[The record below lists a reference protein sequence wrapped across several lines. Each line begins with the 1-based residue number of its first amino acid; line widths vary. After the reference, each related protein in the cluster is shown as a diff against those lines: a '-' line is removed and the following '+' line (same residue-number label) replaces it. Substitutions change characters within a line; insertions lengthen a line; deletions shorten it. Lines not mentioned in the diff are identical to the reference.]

1 MTIWLIGG
9 TRDSSTIVKAIAN
22 KLTSELIITVT
33 TPEAKQLYD
42 SPDSVVVGKM
52 DRLAMESFCYR
63 YHVKAIVDAT
73 HPFALTASQNAIAI
87 SQSLNIPYLRYE
99 RAVLNCLGNSSMKQ
113 LDSFTTLLAGDYLLN
128 QRVLLTVGC
137 NVLPL
142 FKSWHDRS
150 TLFTRILPKL
160 DSLQIALDSGFK
172 SDRIIALRPPITEAL
187 ELALWQQWQ
196 ISLVVTKASGISGGE
211 DIKVKVAQKLGIP
224 LITIIRPQIN
234 YPKQTCSVE
243 EIILFCCRYQ

>member
-33 TPEAKQLYD
+33 TPEARQLYD
-42 SPDSVVVGKM
+42 SPDSVVVEKM

-99 RAVLNCLGNSSMKQ
+99 RAVLNCLGNSSIQQ

-211 DIKVKVAQKLGIP
+211 DTKVKVAQKLGIP
-224 LITIIRPQIN
+224 LITIIRPQIT
-234 YPKQTCSVE
+234 YPQETCSLE

>member
-1 MTIWLIGG
+1 LTIWLIGG
-9 TRDSSTIVKAIAN
+9 TGDSSTIVKAIA
-22 KLTSELIITVT
+22 KITSELIITVT

-42 SPDSVVVGKM
+42 SPNSVVVGKM

-73 HPFALTASQNAIAI
+73 HPFAFTVSQNAIAI

-99 RAVLNCLGNSSMKQ
+99 RAVLNCLENSLIKQ
-113 LDSFTTLLAGDYLLN
+113 LDSFTTLLTGDYLLN

-224 LITIIRPQIN
+224 LITIIRPQIT
-234 YPKQTCSVE
+234 YPQQTCALE